1 MRIAADNLRT
11 AQAVACATIGITAT
25 ILWCKLM
32 GHSPGFLLA
41 TAGLGDWANARVFW
55 LVGILLCSLLCV
67 FLPQSMN
74 RSDAILQNLMPL
86 IVEAAPIILSLSLQ
100 ASATSGLS
108 RGSCSR

>member
-55 LVGILLCSLLCV
+55 LVGILLCSLVC
-67 FLPQSMN
+67 FCRN
-74 RSDAILQNLMPL
+74 R
-86 IVEAAPIILSLSLQ
+86 
-100 ASATSGLS
+100 
-108 RGSCSR
+108 

>member
-55 LVGILLCSLLCV
+55 LVGILLCS
-67 FLPQSMN
+67 
-74 RSDAILQNLMPL
+74 DAILQYVLPL
-86 IVEAAPIILSLSLQ
+86 IGAAGAMMFALSFHQDFFDPRMLAVAGII
-100 ASATSGLS
+100 ASGFGYFWLI
-108 RGSCSR
+108 